1 MNQISYVQKVRN
13 EYTERQTT
21 KFDEL
26 KELNKKAILPAKVGA
41 YVFGSA
47 SALILGTGMSFAMKV
62 IGAGLSFAMPL
73 GIGVGLLGIGLCIVN
88 YFIYKKVLAKRKD
101 KYSKK
106 ILSLTDEL
114 LNKEDKGE

>member
-1 MNQISYVQKVRN
+1 MNQTNYIEKIRS
-13 EYTERQTT
+13 EYTEKQTT
-21 KFDEL
+21 KLDEL
-26 KELNKKAILPAKVGA
+26 KELNQKAILPAKVGA

-47 SALILGTGMSFAMKV
+47 SSLILGTGMCFAMKI

-73 GIGVGLLGIGLCIVN
+73 GIGVGLLGIGLCSAN

-101 KYSKK
+101 KYSTK